1 MRGLRVTND
10 MNEGIID
17 IIKLILAG
25 VLFFVGAVLLLA
37 FIVWGATVSVIAGG
51 MDREAITYLA
61 AVFKSLKVV
70 LALSVPGAM
79 IYVGVLLLK

>member
-1 MRGLRVTND
+1 

-25 VLFFVGAVLLLA
+25 VLFFVGTVLLLA
-37 FIVWGATVSVIAGG
+37 FIIWGATASVIAGG
-51 MDREAITYLA
+51 MDGEAITYLN

-70 LALSVPGAM
+70 LAIGVPGTMLCA
-79 IYVGVLLLK
+79 GVQLLK